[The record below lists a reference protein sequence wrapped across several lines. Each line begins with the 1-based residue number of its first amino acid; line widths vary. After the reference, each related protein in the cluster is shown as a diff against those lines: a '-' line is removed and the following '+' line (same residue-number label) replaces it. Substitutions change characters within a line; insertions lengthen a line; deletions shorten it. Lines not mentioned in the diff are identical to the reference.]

1 MEFATHFGLEAQ
13 SSSRNVNN
21 DVARCGGNGM
31 DQERERW
38 IARGLTEGKEEAWRA
53 LYEAYSRPVWRYVAR
68 RMLPDS
74 GDVADVVQ
82 ETFLAAARSAR
93 QYDAVR
99 GSLANWLYGIAR
111 NHVALHFRRQHR
123 CEPGDNT
130 TALLHSQIIEWLDHR
145 HATPPEALA
154 TVEVASAVRATLA
167 ALPEEY
173 ETVLVAKYFDEL
185 SVDHIAGQEKSTPT
199 AIRSK
204 LARARRAFR
213 RAFETEHKPL
223 QHAPPK
229 APSDSGGTS

>member
-1 MEFATHFGLEAQ
+1 
-13 SSSRNVNN
+13 
-21 DVARCGGNGM
+21 M

-38 IARGLTEGKEEAWRA
+38 IARGLTEGKEDAWRA

-74 GDVADVVQ
+74 RDVADVVQ
-82 ETFLAAARSAR
+82 ETFLAAARGAR
-93 QYDAVR
+93 QFDAAR

-123 CEPGDNT
+123 RGPGDDT
-130 TALLHSQIIEWLDHR
+130 GLLHSEIIDWLDHR

-154 TVEVASAVRATLA
+154 TAETASAVRATLA

-173 ETVLVAKYFDEL
+173 ETLLVAKYFDEV
-185 SVDHIAGQEKSTPT
+185 SVDQIAGREKSTAT

-213 RAFETEHKPL
+213 RAFETGQSSFQEARPD
-223 QHAPPK
+223 
-229 APSDSGGTS
+229 APSDPGGIS